1 MSQGQENQGGV
12 TAPSP
17 TAAVQVWDPLVRITH
32 WAVAMAVLA
41 NGLINKSGGTAHIWI
56 GWGVLAILAL
66 RFAWG
71 FFGPTEAR
79 FAAFLPNPRAA
90 LRHLRAVLAKVT
102 GRSNRLAVY
111 PSHNPAGAMM
121 IYALWGALAVVVMT
135 GLVMTGGQSP
145 MQLTAQRAAV
155 AAGDWSVMVDED
167 SAESGEGEAGE
178 WAEEVH
184 EIAANLVL
192 ILALI
197 HVGGVALE
205 SRALGR
211 NLVRPMLISFKR
223 KT

>member
-1 MSQGQENQGGV
+1 MSQGQDNQGGV

-17 TAAVQVWDPLVRITH
+17 TAAVHVWDPLVRITH

-71 FFGPTEAR
+71 FFGPSEAR

-102 GRSNRLAVY
+102 GRGKGLAEY

-145 MQLTAQRAAV
+145 VQLAAQQAAV
-155 AAGDWSVMVDED
+155 AAGDWSVMIEGD
-167 SAESGEGEAGE
+167 SEGQRDDDANE
-178 WAEEVH
+178 WAEDVH

-192 ILALI
+192 LLALI

-211 NLVRPMLISFKR
+211 NLVRPMLISVKR
-223 KT
+223 KP

>member
-1 MSQGQENQGGV
+1 MSQGHNTNGGHS
-12 TAPSP
+12 APSP
-17 TAAVQVWDPLVRITH
+17 TVAVQVWDPLVRITH
-32 WAVAMAVLA
+32 WSVAAAVLA

-71 FFGPTEAR
+71 FFGPSEAR
-79 FAAFLPNPRAA
+79 FTAFLPNPLAA
-90 LRHLRAVLAKVT
+90 LRHLRAVLGKVM
-102 GRSNRLAVY
+102 GRSQPLTEY

-145 MQLTAQRAAV
+145 MQLAAQRAAV
-155 AAGDWSVMVDED
+155 ASGDWSVMVDED
-167 SAESGEGEAGE
+167 AAETRDAEAGE

-192 ILALI
+192 IFALI

-211 NLVRPMLISFKR
+211 NLLRPMLISFKR
-223 KT
+223 KP